1 MIRHAFACVV
11 KVSPTLPPPVSK
23 VPTMVVAV
31 PMVGGG
37 ASEGTRGEVGR
48 LCPGAVGGG
57 VRDGV
62 GGVGFGD
69 AFPLSPPFPPLSP
82 LPRCTLAVVSLVG
95 RGREVGG
102 SDGPGKGVRGCRRND
117 VMNLWQQKI
126 DECVMILI
134 LE

>member
-1 MIRHAFACVV
+1 MR
-11 KVSPTLPPPVSK
+11 
-23 VPTMVVAV
+23 
-31 PMVGGG
+31 
-37 ASEGTRGEVGR
+37 EREGR
-48 LCPGAVGGG
+48 LAGCVMDWLGGG
-57 VRDGV
+57 VGDGV
-62 GGVGFGD
+62 CCMGLWD